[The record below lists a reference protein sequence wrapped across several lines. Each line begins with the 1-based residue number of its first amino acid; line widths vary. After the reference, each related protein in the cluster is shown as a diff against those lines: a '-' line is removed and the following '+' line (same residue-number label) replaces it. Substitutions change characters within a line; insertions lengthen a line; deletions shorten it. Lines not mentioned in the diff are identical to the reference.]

1 MSVFSSGAP
10 SASLARDMRAGF
22 LVFLIALPLCL
33 GISLAS
39 GFPPV
44 AGILTAVVGGC
55 LASLLGSSRLTIKGP
70 AAGLI
75 VIAIGAVTELG
86 QGDMTVGYHRA
97 LAVGVVAAI
106 LQMAFALLRLANLG
120 ITMSRAVVHGMLAA
134 IGVIIIAKQ
143 SHVLMGVKPEAKEI
157 LELLREIPHSL
168 VHANPEV
175 MLVGMVSLL
184 ILMAWPRLRFG
195 WARPIPAPLVVL
207 AVAVPL
213 SAMFHLGAAH
223 VYYFGG
229 HPFEVGPHYLVQL
242 PGHLLDSLS
251 FPDFSAI
258 LSATSIKYIVMFALV
273 GSIESTLSVVA
284 VDAMDPAR
292 KTSDLNKDLFA
303 VGVGNLVAAGIGG
316 LPMISEIVRSKAN
329 VDAGAQSSRANFAH
343 GLFLLAFVALAP
355 KLLGLIPLA
364 ALAAMLVYTG
374 ARLAS
379 PHELV
384 HMRQIGMDQLAL
396 FVTTL
401 LMTLLTDLLI
411 GVATGLLLKFLLHAL
426 RGASPAKLFGSR
438 VTVETEGDLVRLKV
452 GGAAA
457 FPSLLRLQKALES
470 VPSNTST
477 VIIDLSEAILVD
489 HTFLS
494 GIASLTQERRGATIS
509 VSGYDHLK
517 PASGHPQATRWQD
530 HRSWP

>member
-1 MSVFSSGAP
+1 MSAFTSGAL
-10 SASLARDMRAGF
+10 SASPARDVRAGF

-44 AGILTAVVGGC
+44 AGILTAIIGGC
-55 LASLLGSSRLTIKGP
+55 VASFLGSSRLTIKGP

-97 LAVGVVAAI
+97 LAVGVVAAVI
-106 LQMAFALLRLANLG
+106 QIIFALLRLANLG
-120 ITMSRAVVHGMLAA
+120 ITMSRSVVHGMLAA

-143 SHVLMGVKPEAKEI
+143 SHVLMGVKPEGKEI
-157 LELLREIPHSL
+157 IDLLLEIPHSL
-168 VHANPEV
+168 MHANPEV
-175 MLVGMVSLL
+175 MLVGVVSLL
-184 ILMAWPRLRFG
+184 ILMTWPRLRSG
-195 WARPIPAPLVVL
+195 WAKGIPAPLVVL

-242 PGHLLDSLS
+242 PGHLVDSIS
-251 FPDFSAI
+251 FPDFSVI
-258 LSATSIKYIVMFALV
+258 LSGISIKYIVMFALV

-284 VDAMDPAR
+284 VDAMDPVR
-292 KTSDLNKDLFA
+292 KTSILNKDLFA
-303 VGVGNLVAAGIGG
+303 VGVGNLVAAAIGG

-329 VDAGAQSSRANFAH
+329 VDAGAQSSRSNFTH
-343 GLFLLAFVALAP
+343 GLCLLAFVALAP

-374 ARLAS
+374 SRLAS

-384 HMRQIGMDQLAL
+384 HVKKIGMDQLAL
-396 FVTTL
+396 FVTTM

-411 GVATGLLLKFLLHAL
+411 GVAAGLALKFILHAV
-426 RGASPAKLFGSR
+426 RGASPLRLFGSQ
-438 VTVETEGDLVRLKV
+438 VTVQPEGDSVLLKV
-452 GGAAA
+452 IGAAA
-457 FPSLLRLQKALES
+457 FPSLLRLRSALES
-470 VPSNTST
+470 VPANTSS
-477 VIIDLSEAILVD
+477 VIIDLSETILVD

-494 GIASLTQERRGATIS
+494 GIAGLNNERVGTTIS
-509 VSGYDHLK
+509 VRGHGHLK
-517 PASGHPQATRWQD
+517 SASGHPHATRWQGT
-530 HRSWP
+530 RVTP